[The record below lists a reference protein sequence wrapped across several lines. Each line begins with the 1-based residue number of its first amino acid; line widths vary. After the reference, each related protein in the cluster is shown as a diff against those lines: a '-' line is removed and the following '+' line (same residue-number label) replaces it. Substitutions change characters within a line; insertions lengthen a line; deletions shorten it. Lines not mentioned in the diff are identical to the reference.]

1 MYLKKL
7 IKIVIFY
14 SAVFLFSR
22 CENRY
27 QKIYSEIVIPSPK
40 RCKQDTIIKD
50 SLHNF
55 YFSRLNKASTS
66 GMQFVFNVPEKNQDK
81 ELCVVFSGRA
91 RTNYAYSNASISFM
105 ALTKEGEQLFWNAI
119 KLRNVFIGNNNW
131 SAFRDSVI
139 FPRNFFGKKY
149 SLITGFP
156 FLGESSS
163 ENFDVDSMRVEIREI
178 IE

>member
-1 MYLKKL
+1 
-7 IKIVIFY
+7 
-14 SAVFLFSR
+14 
-22 CENRY
+22 
-27 QKIYSEIVIPSPK
+27 
-40 RCKQDTIIKD
+40 
-50 SLHNF
+50 
-55 YFSRLNKASTS
+55 
-66 GMQFVFNVPEKNQDK
+66 
-81 ELCVVFSGRA
+81 
-91 RTNYAYSNASISFM
+91 
-105 ALTKEGEQLFWNAI
+105 
-119 KLRNVFIGNNNW
+119 VFIGNNNW